1 MCWQCDHPE
10 ATYEDFLAHIRRL
23 IDVHGWAVHGVE
35 RTDVHPPW
43 AYTVGLSQAG
53 RPELVMT
60 GMPLTRATALLNA
73 LAEHVMHAH
82 PPKPG
87 RRVTLRGG
95 LPIEIVEVTDPAA
108 HLLVAVSLY
117 GPSIGALQ
125 VVHADNRGRWPWE
138 HGYRGNGRGGQ
149 PVLGVRARPPASAA

>member
-35 RTDVHPPW
+35 RSGAHAPW
-43 AYTVGLSQAG
+43 AYTVGLTEAA

-73 LAEHVMHAH
+73 LAEHVVQAQA
-82 PPKPG
+82 PKPG

-95 LPIEIVEVTDPAA
+95 LPIEVVEVTEPAA
-108 HLLVAVSLY
+108 QLLVAAALY
-117 GPSIGALQ
+117 GTSIQALQ
-125 VVHADNRGRWPWE
+125 VVHADNRGLWPWDS
-138 HGYRGNGRGGQ
+138 GYRSSSRGGQ
-149 PVLGVRARPPASAA
+149 PVFGVRAKPASAA